1 MLKYIVIY
9 FISEANRMAKDKTPK
24 TPKEP
29 KPPKAP
35 KEKKE
40 IEKNEK
46 KKSPEAVNPILK
58 LDKQTKVELQNFLF
72 GTSEKKLMVS
82 EEFLNKMIVKYISK
96 RMKIINTAYSN
107 LHTTRSAIFFSKN
120 AQEIEK
126 HIEDLIVLEKYYP
139 FKNPVPSIYKRNY
152 LAHKPAAI
160 TGMINRVWK
169 TALQKYPLKNDAVP
183 EDIDPAALDYYDQVI
198 NELLSQKD
206 CYSES
211 DMELIN
217 SFYNRVH
224 GEQTEE
230 SIDPMESSDENEAVE
245 DNEDVQ
251 DVFKLDLDG
260 E

>member
-1 MLKYIVIY
+1 
-9 FISEANRMAKDKTPK
+9 MAKDKTPK
-24 TPKEP
+24 APKEP
-29 KPPKAP
+29 KPKKAP

-40 IEKNEK
+40 IEK
-46 KKSPEAVNPILK
+46 KKSPEALNPILK

-82 EEFLNKMIVKYISK
+82 EEFLNQMIVKYISK

-169 TALQKYPLKNDAVP
+169 TALQKFPLKSDELP

-224 GEQTEE
+224 GEQTKE
-230 SIDPMESSDENEAVE
+230 SIDLTESSDENEAIE
-245 DNEDVQ
+245 KNEDAQ
-251 DVFKLDLDG
+251 DDFTLDLDG